1 MKKIVWLLFVLI
13 IENAYSHSANFYIP
27 QFKYTKSL
35 LLSKD
40 EKYLFASNSTDIIMW
55 DIEKKKLKKYFKGDT
70 HIIKNMLLT
79 HDGNYILTLSG
90 KSIKIWS
97 IEKGRVI
104 KTFFRG
110 KESIVFMALSQD
122 GKKVISASLDGVV
135 KVFNFATKKIIKK
148 FSTDSKGRAFALSH
162 DEKYM
167 LALSNREGIA
177 LWSMENAKKLDVFKI
192 KSRYIYSVAFSS
204 DDKYLLASL
213 QEEKS
218 YKDVILVW
226 ERATKKIIQRIVLDN
241 LHMKTV
247 VTKDNKYVVVA
258 ETNGWVE
265 FFSLISGEKVK
276 SFQGEGGNIL
286 SLLFNKNESKI
297 FFASR
302 EGVVNI
308 WEMQKN
314 RKIALLK
321 GDSIMN
327 IENLLLTHDEK
338 TMLLLYANGSIVFL
352 NYEKGEPF
360 KIIQDA
366 NAVYGSVHV
375 GNNEKYMLTQSYAD
389 THMWNLSQEKQL
401 KIFQGKSVTSDKS
414 ITFCDNGDSVAVG
427 ASNGVV
433 TIWNLEHQEKTKTF
447 KGDNSTILSIQ
458 FSDDEHYML
467 SATKDMAKV
476 WNVETQKEIRTF
488 QITDA
493 RTLRLSASGKKVVWG
508 MYGNLIAV
516 YDVKKGK
523 IVHRLKGHHYPI
535 RNLKISED
543 DRYLVSN
550 SSEGYIKLWNLETGK
565 ESQAFRKQY
574 GRLTQFAIG
583 KHAKYVV
590 LGMISGNIRVWD
602 IAKKREKRV
611 FKGKDGIGKVLLSKD
626 ERYIFSATRFTGI
639 AKVWDILKGKE
650 LKEFIRAKSGAWIT
664 FDKVKN
670 SLKQGNKGEFV
681 FKKKS
686 ADSLNTF

>member
-1 MKKIVWLLFVLI
+1 MGTQFFISLTGIIISGVALVVMGGYYAYRWYKKRPIEIRGEIVTIVSTLVIVWGYSAYKLSEVSFHYLKERISHMFETEKDSEHTIKTVFVQDNNTSKEVKIISPKPMIKKTSIEPKKIVV
-13 IENAYSHSANFYIP
+13 ENAF
-27 QFKYTKSL
+27 
-35 LLSKD
+35 
-40 EKYLFASNSTDIIMW
+40 
-55 DIEKKKLKKYFKGDT
+55 
-70 HIIKNMLLT
+70 
-79 HDGNYILTLSG
+79 
-90 KSIKIWS
+90 
-97 IEKGRVI
+97 
-104 KTFFRG
+104 
-110 KESIVFMALSQD
+110 
-122 GKKVISASLDGVV
+122 
-135 KVFNFATKKIIKK
+135 
-148 FSTDSKGRAFALSH
+148 
-162 DEKYM
+162 
-167 LALSNREGIA
+167 
-177 LWSMENAKKLDVFKI
+177 
-192 KSRYIYSVAFSS
+192 
-204 DDKYLLASL
+204 
-213 QEEKS
+213 
-218 YKDVILVW
+218 
-226 ERATKKIIQRIVLDN
+226 
-241 LHMKTV
+241 
-247 VTKDNKYVVVA
+247 
-258 ETNGWVE
+258 
-265 FFSLISGEKVK
+265 
-276 SFQGEGGNIL
+276 
-286 SLLFNKNESKI
+286 
-297 FFASR
+297 SR
-302 EGVVNI
+302 EG
-308 WEMQKN
+308 
-314 RKIALLK
+314 
-321 GDSIMN
+321 DSTLN

-338 TMLLLYANGSIVFL
+338 TMLLVYANGSIVFL

-360 KIIQDA
+360 KVIQDA
-366 NAVYGSVHV
+366 NAVYGSVYV
-375 GNNEKYMLTQSYAD
+375 GNNEKYMLTQSYAG
-389 THMWNLSQEKQL
+389 THMWNLSQKKQL

-427 ASNGVV
+427 ASSGVV
-433 TIWNLEHQEKTKTF
+433 TIWNLEHKEKTKTF

-458 FSDDEHYML
+458 FSDDERYML
-467 SATKDMAKV
+467 SATKDMAKL

-493 RTLRLSASGKKVVWG
+493 RTLKLSASGKKVVWG

-523 IVHRLKGHHYPI
+523 IVHRLKGHRYPI

-574 GRLTQFAIG
+574 GRLTQFVIG

-611 FKGKDGIGKVLLSKD
+611 FKGKDGIGKVLLTKD

-670 SLKQGNKGEFV
+670 SLKYGNKGEFV